1 MNSETTILPTR
12 VQISSESMD
21 TVRTTR
27 LDLIPLAPEALENLI
42 RGDRDGAAA
51 ALGLDFPDEFPTP
64 GEREGFL
71 RVQLERMEAA
81 PQRRDWMACIMVSSS
96 DRSAIGHC
104 GFHGPPEMIG
114 RAEIGYTV
122 FTHYRGQGYAK
133 EAAGALVDWAFAQG
147 ASEVYASVAR
157 TTRRRS
163 PWSAVSASP
172 RSGHRSTRSTD
183 SSWSSSAVRTPA
195 RQGPE
200 RPREKGRLRSLD
212 LHRDR
217 GGRVDERRRGR
228 RSESIA
234 MPDDCQH
241 PRRDRLRKLR
251 HTRRRLHLID
261 REQRRER

>member
-1 MNSETTILPTR
+1 
-12 VQISSESMD
+12 MD

-27 LDLIPLAPEALENLI
+27 LELIPLAPEALENLI

-51 ALGLDFPDEFPTP
+51 ALGLDFPDESPTP

-81 PQRRDWMACIMVSSS
+81 PQRRGWMARIMVSRS

-147 ASEVYASVAR
+147 ASEVYASVAPDNGP
-157 TTRRRS
+157 S
-163 PWSAVSASP
+163 LAV
-172 RSGHRSTRSTD
+172 
-183 SSWSSSAVRTPA
+183 V
-195 RQGPE
+195 
-200 RPREKGRLRSLD
+200 
-212 LHRDR
+212 
-217 GGRVDERRRGR
+217 
-228 RSESIA
+228 
-234 MPDDCQH
+234 
-241 PRRDRLRKLR
+241 
-251 HTRRRLHLID
+251 RRLGFTQVGSQID
-261 REQRRER
+261 EVDGLELVFVRRPDAGAPET